1 MEDGMGKCT
10 VGMVEDISLVA
21 EAGNEGKDPIP

>member
-1 MEDGMGKCT
+1 MQDGAGECT
-10 VGMVEDISLVA
+10 VGMVEDISSIA